1 MEVLSR
7 IYGRFWRPAL
17 NPQEH
22 NIRILYVELIGAG
35 VMTGAASFN
44 AAFAVRLGA
53 SEELIGL
60 LNSVPPLIAA
70 LVSIPAA
77 RFMEGHTDRR
87 PYILWSLLLVRL
99 GYLGVAILPSLATQ
113 HTATWLVI
121 WLIALNLP
129 STIFVVGWQPML
141 ADILPERR
149 RAFVFSRRNIIAALV
164 TAVATFFAGIWLR
177 STIFPSNYQ
186 VMYAVGVIG
195 AMHSCMMVEGL
206 IIPSSEVVNRRRDR
220 TRHFAISA
228 ASLKV
233 VRERVLSNR
242 AFISM
247 TFNTMVFDFGLW
259 MSVPLFTLYFVR
271 ELNADDGWLG
281 VHSTL
286 ASLATVGGYYM
297 WERVVRRRGFYWTLV
312 RTMPFS
318 FLYPFC
324 VALFPSLVLILVFD
338 VMIGFINS
346 GMNLSHFNVLLKV
359 CPRERRASYLGFYNT
374 VANMVAF
381 LAPLVAVALSRQIG
395 IRRTLLVAAGLRLIG
410 GLLFQV
416 FRFQEPPEA
425 GDDEPSPPPAVD
437 RLLPDETEAGE
448 V

>member
-1 MEVLSR
+1 MEVFSR
-7 IYGRFWRPAL
+7 IYCRFWRPAPNL
-17 NPQEH
+17 QEH
-22 NIRILYVELIGAG
+22 NIRILYIELIGAG
-35 VMTGAASFN
+35 VLGGVASFN

-87 PYILWSLLLVRL
+87 PYILWSLLLTRL
-99 GYLGVAILPSLATQ
+99 GYLGVAILPSLVTQ
-113 HTATWLVI
+113 RTATWLVI

-129 STIFVVGWQPML
+129 SAIFVVGWQPML

-149 RAFVFSRRNIIAALV
+149 RAFVFSRRNIINALIAA
-164 TAVATFFAGIWLR
+164 TSSFVAGFWLR
-177 STIFPSNYQ
+177 STVFPSNYQ
-186 VMYAVGVIG
+186 VMYAVGVLG
-195 AMHSCMMVEGL
+195 AIHSCMMLEGL
-206 IIPSSEVVNRRRDR
+206 VIPPSEVISRRRVR

-228 ASLKV
+228 ASLRV

-259 MSVPLFTLYFVR
+259 MSVPLLTLYFVR

-286 ASLATVGGYYM
+286 ASLATVGGFYM
-297 WERVVRRRGFYWTLV
+297 WERVIRRRGFYWTLV

-324 VALFPSLVLILVFD
+324 VALFPSLMLILVFD

-359 CPRERRASYLGFYNT
+359 CPRDRRASYLGFYNT
-374 VANMVAF
+374 VANVVAF
-381 LAPLVAVALSRQIG
+381 LAPLAAVALSRQIG
-395 IRRTLLVAAGLRLIG
+395 IRSTLLVAACLRLTG

-416 FRFQEPPEA
+416 FRFQEPPEM
-425 GDDEPSPPPAVD
+425 GDDEHAPPPAVD
-437 RLLPDETEAGE
+437 RLLPEKTESDEA
-448 V
+448 